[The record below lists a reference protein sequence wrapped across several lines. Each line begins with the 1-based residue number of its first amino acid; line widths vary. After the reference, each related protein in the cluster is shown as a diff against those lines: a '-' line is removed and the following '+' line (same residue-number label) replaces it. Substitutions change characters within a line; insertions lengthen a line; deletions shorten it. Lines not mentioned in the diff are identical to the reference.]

1 MFWGLVFVYVVYII
15 IIIYIC
21 VGLKLHDNTVKNKCL
36 CRLIVSI

>member
-21 VGLKLHDNTVKNKCL
+21 VGLKLHDNTVKNKCQY
-36 CRLIVSI
+36 LIVI